1 MPSLPHIT
9 YAFLPLS
16 LTHAYVSQA
25 GVLLLLSGI
34 AQLIMG
40 TVVIVHMIMVL
51 NEVHRGYVTC
61 ACACTCTCACDMCMH
76 M

>member
-1 MPSLPHIT
+1 MT
-9 YAFLPLS
+9 TPLS

-51 NEVHRGYVTC
+51 NEVLWLGLGLGL
-61 ACACTCTCACDMCMH
+61 
-76 M
+76 

>member
-51 NEVHRGYVTC
+51 NEVHRG
-61 ACACTCTCACDMCMH
+61 
-76 M
+76 